1 MDDGKADG
9 VLDMVYQARGRKTR
23 WVLSWL
29 TTMMAE
35 GVSSWGTDEFW
46 LLEGLE
52 GDAQYHSRY
61 CHPRPGEQVPTGR
74 VNQLAQ

>member
-9 VLDMVYQARGRKTR
+9 VLDMVYQARARKTR

-35 GVSSWGTDEFW
+35 GVSSWGTF
-46 LLEGLE
+46 
-52 GDAQYHSRY
+52 R
-61 CHPRPGEQVPTGR
+61 
-74 VNQLAQ
+74 